1 METMKKKLMMLVLSL
16 VLCVTTVGQFST
28 PVQAEERTDYVI
40 KVNKGTNCVTVYDKD
55 GKPVKAMI
63 CSPSNETPV
72 GTFYTPVKYKWHEM
86 IGNCYAQYCTRI
98 TWDGILFHSVWYYKK
113 GDKSTMSVS
122 AYNVMGNKASHGC
135 VRLLCKDAKWIYD
148 NCALKTKV
156 VIFNGTKKDDPLGR
170 PSFTPLST
178 KSRTSWD
185 PTDPDPK
192 NPFRGNKPTITAKA
206 TTVEL
211 GSKTNVKDL
220 VLIKDS
226 AGNELTAKEA
236 KVKVKGKVNTAKV
249 GTYKVTYRITD
260 KLGKKT
266 SKTLKFKVVDT
277 QRPVIKVDKKK
288 KTVAMTTTQNLLNG
302 VTAQSVSGKDLTQ
315 KIKVTVT
322 DEAGNKVRVKQ
333 GNVTFDK
340 AGTYKV
346 VYKVTGN
353 NKKTRTATV
362 KYNVVD
368 RGVKLTVNTNIT
380 INQGET
386 FEPLKYVSELKTF
399 KGVAID
405 IAKNVSVTG
414 TVNSNVPGTYK
425 VVYAAANRG
434 IAYTRR
440 EVEVTVTV
448 VAKTPETTTV
458 PQTTTK
464 VPEATTTPETT
475 TKAPEATTTPETTKQ
490 EETTAPQTTKN
501 SANQDKDWSERY

>member
-1 METMKKKLMMLVLSL
+1 
-16 VLCVTTVGQFST
+16 
-28 PVQAEERTDYVI
+28 
-40 KVNKGTNCVTVYDKD
+40 
-55 GKPVKAMI
+55 
-63 CSPSNETPV
+63 
-72 GTFYTPVKYKWHEM
+72 
-86 IGNCYAQYCTRI
+86 
-98 TWDGILFHSVWYYKK
+98 
-113 GDKSTMSVS
+113 
-122 AYNVMGNKASHGC
+122 MGNKASHGC

-192 NPFRGNKPTITAKA
+192 NPFRGNKPTITAKTA
-206 TTVEL
+206 TVKL
-211 GSKTNVKDL
+211 GSKVNVKDL

-249 GTYKVTYRITD
+249 GKYKVTYRITVKFNVID
-260 KLGKKT
+260 NKKPT
-266 SKTLKFKVVDT
+266 IL
-277 QRPVIKVDKKK
+277 VDKKK

-302 VTAQSVSGKDLTQ
+302 VTAQAASGKDLTQ
-315 KIKVTVT
+315 KIKVKVI

-353 NKKTRTATV
+353 NKKTRTTTV

-380 INQGET
+380 INQGEI

-405 IAKNVSVTG
+405 IAKNVSITG

-458 PQTTTK
+458 PETTK
-464 VPEATTTPETT
+464 APETTTTPETT
-475 TKAPEATTTPETTKQ
+475 KPAETTKQ

>member
-98 TWDGILFHSVWYYKK
+98 TWDGILFHSVWYYKN

-148 NCALKTKV
+148 NCA
-156 VIFNGTKKDDPLGR
+156 
-170 PSFTPLST
+170 
-178 KSRTSWD
+178 
-185 PTDPDPK
+185 
-192 NPFRGNKPTITAKA
+192 
-206 TTVEL
+206 
-211 GSKTNVKDL
+211 VKDL

-249 GTYKVTYRITD
+249 GKYKVTYRITD

-266 SKTLKFKVVDT
+266 SKTFKFN
-277 QRPVIKVDKKK
+277 VIDNKKPTILVDKKK

-302 VTAQSVSGKDLTQ
+302 VTAQAASGKDLTQ
-315 KIKVTVT
+315 KIKVKVI

-353 NKKTRTATV
+353 NKKTRTTTV

-380 INQGET
+380 INQGEI

-405 IAKNVSVTG
+405 IAKNVSITG

-458 PQTTTK
+458 PETTK
-464 VPEATTTPETT
+464 APETTTTPETT
-475 TKAPEATTTPETTKQ
+475 KPAETTKQ

>member
-98 TWDGILFHSVWYYKK
+98 TWDGILFHSVWYYKN

-192 NPFRGNKPTITAKA
+192 NPFRGNKPTITAKTA
-206 TTVEL
+206 TVKF
-211 GSKTNVKDL
+211 GSKVNVKDL

-266 SKTLKFKVVDT
+266 SKTFKFN
-277 QRPVIKVDKKK
+277 VIDNKK

-302 VTAQSVSGKDLTQ
+302 VTAQAASGKDLTQ
-315 KIKVTVT
+315 KIKVKVI

-353 NKKTRTATV
+353 NKKTRTTTV

-380 INQGET
+380 INQGEI

-405 IAKNVSVTG
+405 IAKNVSITG

-458 PQTTTK
+458 PETTK
-464 VPEATTTPETT
+464 APETTTTPETT
-475 TKAPEATTTPETTKQ
+475 KPAETTKQ

>member
-1 METMKKKLMMLVLSL
+1 M
-16 VLCVTTVGQFST
+16 C
-28 PVQAEERTDYVI
+28 I
-40 KVNKGTNCVTVYDKD
+40 
-55 GKPVKAMI
+55 
-63 CSPSNETPV
+63 
-72 GTFYTPVKYKWHEM
+72 
-86 IGNCYAQYCTRI
+86 
-98 TWDGILFHSVWYYKK
+98 
-113 GDKSTMSVS
+113 
-122 AYNVMGNKASHGC
+122 
-135 VRLLCKDAKWIYD
+135 
-148 NCALKTKV
+148 KTKV

-192 NPFRGNKPTITAKA
+192 NPFRGNKPTITAKTA
-206 TTVEL
+206 TVKL
-211 GSKTNVKDL
+211 GSKVNVKDL

-249 GTYKVTYRITD
+249 GKYKVTYRITD

-266 SKTLKFKVVDT
+266 SKTFKFN
-277 QRPVIKVDKKK
+277 VIDNKKPTILVDKKK

-302 VTAQSVSGKDLTQ
+302 VTAQAASGKDLTQ
-315 KIKVTVT
+315 KIKVKVI

-353 NKKTRTATV
+353 NKKTRTTTV

-380 INQGET
+380 INQGEI

-405 IAKNVSVTG
+405 IAKNVSITG

-458 PQTTTK
+458 PETTK
-464 VPEATTTPETT
+464 APETTTTPETT
-475 TKAPEATTTPETTKQ
+475 KPAETTKQ

>member
-1 METMKKKLMMLVLSL
+1 MKTMKKKLMMLVLSL

-63 CSPSNETPV
+63 CSPSNETPL

-98 TWDGILFHSVWYYKK
+98 TWDGILFHSVWYYQK

-192 NPFRGNKPTITAKA
+192 NPFRGYKPAVTVKSPTI
-206 TTVEL
+206 EL
-211 GSKTNVKDL
+211 GSKVKEKDL
-220 VLIKDS
+220 VVIKDS

-236 KVKVKGKVNTAKV
+236 KVKVKGKVNTTKV
-249 GTYKVTYRITD
+249 GTYKVTYSITD

-266 SKTLKFKVVDT
+266 SKTFKFKVVDT
-277 QRPVIKVDKKK
+277 QKPVITVEKKK

-302 VTAQSVSGKDLTQ
+302 VTAKSVSGKDLTQ
-315 KIKVTVT
+315 KIKVSVT

-333 GNVTFDK
+333 GNVTFNN

-353 NKKTRTATV
+353 NKKTRLATV
-362 KYNVVD
+362 KYKVVD
-368 RGVKLTVNTNIT
+368 RGVKLTVNNNIT
-380 INQGET
+380 IKQGET

-414 TVNSNVPGTYK
+414 TVNTSVPGTYK

-448 VAKTPETTTV
+448 VANTTETTNV

-464 VPEATTTPETT
+464 APETT
-475 TKAPEATTTPETTKQ
+475 TTPTTKPAETTKQ
-490 EETTAPQTTKN
+490 EDTTAPETTK
-501 SANQDKDWSERY
+501 SLANQDENWSERY

>member
-98 TWDGILFHSVWYYKK
+98 TWDGILFHSVWYYKN

-192 NPFRGNKPTITAKA
+192 NPFRGNKPTITAKTA
-206 TTVEL
+206 TVKL
-211 GSKTNVKDL
+211 GSKVNVKDL

-249 GTYKVTYRITD
+249 GKYKVTYRITD

-266 SKTLKFKVVDT
+266 SKTFKFN
-277 QRPVIKVDKKK
+277 VIDNKKPTILVDKKK

-302 VTAQSVSGKDLTQ
+302 VTAQAASGKDLTQ
-315 KIKVTVT
+315 KIKVKVI

-353 NKKTRTATV
+353 NKKTRTTTV

-380 INQGET
+380 INQGEI

-405 IAKNVSVTG
+405 IAKNVSITG
-414 TVNSNVPGTYK
+414 TVNSNVPGTYT

-458 PQTTTK
+458 PETTK
-464 VPEATTTPETT
+464 APETTTTPETT
-475 TKAPEATTTPETTKQ
+475 KPAETTKQ

>member
-98 TWDGILFHSVWYYKK
+98 TWDGILFHSVWYYKN

-192 NPFRGNKPTITAKA
+192 NPFRGNKPTITAK
-206 TTVEL
+206 
-211 GSKTNVKDL
+211 
-220 VLIKDS
+220 
-226 AGNELTAKEA
+226 EA

-249 GTYKVTYRITD
+249 GKYKVTYRITD

-266 SKTLKFKVVDT
+266 SKTFKFN
-277 QRPVIKVDKKK
+277 VIDNKKPTILVDKKK

-302 VTAQSVSGKDLTQ
+302 VTAQAASGKDLTQ
-315 KIKVTVT
+315 KIKVKVI

-353 NKKTRTATV
+353 NKKTRTTTV

-380 INQGET
+380 INQGEI

-405 IAKNVSVTG
+405 IAKNVSITG

-458 PQTTTK
+458 PETTK
-464 VPEATTTPETT
+464 APETTTTPETT
-475 TKAPEATTTPETTKQ
+475 KPAETTKQ

>member
-98 TWDGILFHSVWYYKK
+98 TWDGILFHSVWYYKN

-192 NPFRGNKPTITAKA
+192 NPFRGNKPTITAKTA
-206 TTVEL
+206 TVKL
-211 GSKTNVKDL
+211 GSKVNVKDL

-226 AGNELTAKEA
+226 AGN
-236 KVKVKGKVNTAKV
+236 
-249 GTYKVTYRITD
+249 RITD

-266 SKTLKFKVVDT
+266 SKTFKFN
-277 QRPVIKVDKKK
+277 VIDNKKPTILVDKKK

-302 VTAQSVSGKDLTQ
+302 VTAQAASGKDLTQ
-315 KIKVTVT
+315 KIKVKVI

-353 NKKTRTATV
+353 NKKTRTTTV

-380 INQGET
+380 INQGEI

-405 IAKNVSVTG
+405 IAKNVSITG

-458 PQTTTK
+458 PETTK
-464 VPEATTTPETT
+464 APETTTTPETT
-475 TKAPEATTTPETTKQ
+475 KPAETTKQ